1 MLDLLDSP
9 KANASDLL
17 AALGAPAMAQR
28 SRGYAGPERRGAA
41 SLQHRRMAQ
50 MLDTL
55 DYGVIGFGLDAEAV
69 VQRYNRTESVGSGLA
84 LAEVMGRPLFGE
96 VAQCMNNYLVAQR
109 FEDALA
115 DGTVLDAQLPYV
127 FTLRMRPAPV
137 VLRLLAAPG
146 RALRFVLVQR
156 RP

>member
-1 MLDLLDSP
+1 MSTTMSPSFDDADALDQLCRADP
-9 KANASDLL
+9 
-17 AALGAPAMAQR
+17 AA
-28 SRGYAGPERRGAA
+28 
-41 SLQHRRMAQ
+41 
-50 MLDTL
+50 LDTL

-127 FTLRMRPAPV
+127 FTLRMRPTPV

>member
-1 MLDLLDSP
+1 MSQAITNDFQDADLLDQLCGAEP
-9 KANASDLL
+9 
-17 AALGAPAMAQR
+17 AA
-28 SRGYAGPERRGAA
+28 
-41 SLQHRRMAQ
+41 
-50 MLDTL
+50 LDTL
-55 DYGVIGFGLDAEAV
+55 DFGVIGFGLDAEAV
-69 VQRYNRTESVGSGLA
+69 VQRYNRTESLGSGLA
-84 LAEVMGRPLFGE
+84 LSDVMGRPLFAE

-115 DGTVLDAQLPYV
+115 DGTALDAQLPYV
-127 FTLRMRPAPV
+127 FTLRMRPTPV

>member
-1 MLDLLDSP
+1 M
-9 KANASDLL
+9 
-17 AALGAPAMAQR
+17 
-28 SRGYAGPERRGAA
+28 
-41 SLQHRRMAQ
+41 
-50 MLDTL
+50 
-55 DYGVIGFGLDAEAV
+55 
-69 VQRYNRTESVGSGLA
+69 QRYNRTESVGSGLA

-127 FTLRMRPAPV
+127 FTLRMRPTPV

>member
-1 MLDLLDSP
+1 MSQTTPPDFHDADLLDRLNS
-9 KANASDLL
+9 AD
-17 AALGAPAMAQR
+17 AA
-28 SRGYAGPERRGAA
+28 
-41 SLQHRRMAQ
+41 
-50 MLDTL
+50 TL
-55 DYGVIGFGLDAEAV
+55 DALDFGVIGFGLDADAV
-69 VQRYNRTESVGSGLA
+69 VLRYNRTEALGSGLA
-84 LAEVMGRPLFGE
+84 LADVMGRPLFGE

-115 DGTVLDAQLPYV
+115 DGDVLDDQLPYV
-127 FTLRMRPAPV
+127 FTLRMRPTPV

>member
-1 MLDLLDSP
+1 MTPSH
-9 KANASDLL
+9 AL
-17 AALGAPAMAQR
+17 AFDDVDALARIVEMDDAQR
-28 SRGYAGPERRGAA
+28 DGLAF
-41 SLQHRRMAQ
+41 
-50 MLDTL
+50 
-55 DYGVIGFGLDAEAV
+55 GVIGFDEHHIV
-69 VQRYNRTESVGSGLA
+69 RCYNAPESRFSGLA
-84 LAEVMGRPLFGE
+84 VHQVLGLPFFTE

-115 DGTVLDAQLPYV
+115 DGDVLDDQLPYV
-127 FTLRMRPAPV
+127 FTLRMRPTPV